1 MGFCIVPEG
10 QQLRLTALRQRLVR
24 GLFHRAEAA
33 VKLVAGPVEGV
44 LRVHA
49 RHLGDFGGH
58 KQRVAQLLPDAVGR
72 IGGLTGL
79 QGGPELTDLLFQ
91 LVQSGC
97 TRDDLDSISERDLTQ
112 FLNFSADYAAL
123 TVGKMGADMATMEEM
138 KRAYGV

>member
-1 MGFCIVPEG
+1 
-10 QQLRLTALRQRLVR
+10 TALRQRLVR

-72 IGGLTGL
+72 IGGL
-79 QGGPELTDLLFQ
+79 
-91 LVQSGC
+91 
-97 TRDDLDSISERDLTQ
+97 
-112 FLNFSADYAAL
+112 
-123 TVGKMGADMATMEEM
+123 
-138 KRAYGV
+138 

>member
-1 MGFCIVPEG
+1 MSVSSFLPLLRHSLFFLQKKGYCLQNILPAHSHRKGTVDGFFKI
-10 QQLRLTALRQRLVR
+10 RLCFSLPCLQRE
-24 GLFHRAEAA
+24 LF
-33 VKLVAGPVEGV
+33 VESRYIRSLSV
-44 LRVHA
+44 NRCNKS
-49 RHLGDFGGH
+49 F
-58 KQRVAQLLPDAVGR
+58 
-72 IGGLTGL
+72 
-79 QGGPELTDLLFQ
+79 LFQ